1 MNVEQDRSTLHE
13 IDNSLV
19 KMIIDTAE
27 SQFQRKREI
36 EQWRKLVN
44 KHTKIKNGLK
54 ELSL

>member
-27 SQFQRKREI
+27 RQYQRKREI
-36 EQWRKLVN
+36 EQWRNLVK
-44 KHTKIKNGLK
+44 KHTKIKNGVK
-54 ELSL
+54 EISL